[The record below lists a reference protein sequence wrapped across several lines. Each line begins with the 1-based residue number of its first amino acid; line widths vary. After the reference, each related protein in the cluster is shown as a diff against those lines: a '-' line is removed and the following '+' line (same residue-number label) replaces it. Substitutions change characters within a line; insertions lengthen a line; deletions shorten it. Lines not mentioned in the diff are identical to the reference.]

1 MGYSVGQ
8 VLYLLMHKEKTV
20 IPVQVTEKLLRTTLE
35 GESISYIVQ
44 IPTKNKNS
52 RNLDTIDA
60 SVYEDTD
67 SIKIAMLENATRT
80 IDNIVDKASRLAG
93 KLLPQQVKNNDEEM
107 QLYDS
112 QSVNVDL
119 GNGMVGKL
127 SIDSLEEEMKNA
139 KHIT

>member
-1 MGYSVGQ
+1 
-8 VLYLLMHKEKTV
+8 MHKEKTV